1 MASWRAMSC
10 SPEPA
15 RNSFRS
21 NRGLDL
27 PPMER
32 KEQSSGQATRQIFL
46 LRCIFRLTRSN
57 ILANRSYA
65 MTVHVHGRECFISVF
80 GF

>member
-1 MASWRAMSC
+1 MKQEIGMASWRAMSC

-32 KEQSSGQATRQIFL
+32 KEQSSGRPNGKFFCCDAF
-46 LRCIFRLTRSN
+46 F
-57 ILANRSYA
+57 A
-65 MTVHVHGRECFISVF
+65 
-80 GF
+80 

>member
-1 MASWRAMSC
+1 
-10 SPEPA
+10 
-15 RNSFRS
+15 
-21 NRGLDL
+21 
-27 PPMER
+27 MER
-32 KEQSSGQATRQIFL
+32 KEQSSGHAKREIFL

-57 ILANRSYA
+57 ILANRSYT